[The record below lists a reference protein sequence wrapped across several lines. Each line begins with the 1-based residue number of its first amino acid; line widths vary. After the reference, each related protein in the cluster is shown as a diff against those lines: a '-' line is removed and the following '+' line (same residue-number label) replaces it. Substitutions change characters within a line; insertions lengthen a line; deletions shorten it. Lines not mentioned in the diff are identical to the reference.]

1 MTLFNI
7 SFMICLFGFHTSVW
21 CQQNHY
27 RNLNMIYHVSSNAQ
41 NWFQAFIMCKNAGMD
56 LASITSKDQHDK
68 LEEYLKNNSYN
79 RGYWLSGTNLGNGEF
94 YWASTGTAVIYS
106 KWLPNQPD
114 NAKLQDNDFK
124 GENCIQWGI
133 YNRSENAAWNDLG
146 CFHKLRYICEE
157 HQYCS

>member
-1 MTLFNI
+1 MHHLQFY
-7 SFMICLFGFHTSVW
+7 FMLLGTKICLFFPLG
-21 CQQNHY
+21 
-27 RNLNMIYHVSSNAQ
+27 
-41 NWFQAFIMCKNAGMD
+41 
-56 LASITSKDQHDK
+56 
-68 LEEYLKNNSYN
+68 
-79 RGYWLSGTNLGNGEF
+79 GYWLSGTNLGNGEF

-133 YNRSENAAWNDLG
+133 YNRSENAAWNDLE

>member
-27 RNLNMIYHVSSNAQ
+27 RNLNTIYHVSSNAQ

-79 RGYWLSGTNLGNGEF
+79 PALNI
-94 YWASTGTAVIYS
+94 STGTVTKIS
-106 KWLPNQPD
+106 QKIKTVSP
-114 NAKLQDNDFK
+114 
-124 GENCIQWGI
+124 
-133 YNRSENAAWNDLG
+133 
-146 CFHKLRYICEE
+146 
-157 HQYCS
+157 